1 MLLKTDLSYKI
12 QKKFKI
18 DLLGE
23 NIFLK
28 LKHICPYQLGNKC
41 SKQTILN
48 ILINEKYFLDL
59 LIYQL
64 VGFNFAKIQLTSSYE
79 IIFALDFALIVT
91 IQLIYKQN

>member
-41 SKQTILN
+41 SKETIFKIFREMRN
-48 ILINEKYFLDL
+48 IFQFCLYISCMVTIKAKSN
-59 LIYQL
+59 
-64 VGFNFAKIQLTSSYE
+64 AKIISY
-79 IIFALDFALIVT
+79 DDVS
-91 IQLIYKQN
+91 